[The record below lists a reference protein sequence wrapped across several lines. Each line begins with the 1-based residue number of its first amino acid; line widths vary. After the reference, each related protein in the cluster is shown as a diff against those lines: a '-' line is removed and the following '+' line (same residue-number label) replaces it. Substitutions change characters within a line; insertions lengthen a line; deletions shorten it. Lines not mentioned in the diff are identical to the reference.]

1 MHNSRRYDTHL
12 IMQKLGVVANRKG
25 LKIDVVA
32 KTSEDYISFSLVL
45 KHQHP
50 TIKQKH
56 CDKPWVFIWKV
67 RFLDSFQF
75 LASSLDKLVANLL
88 TKGKLNFKTL
98 LNRFPD
104 PTNHDLLLKKG
115 IYPYNYMDSWIRF
128 FETQLPPIEAFYNDL
143 TLSVLTQQDYI
154 HAQKVF
160 ETFDIHNLGEYHDLY
175 VLTDTLLLA
184 DVFQSFRQFGLD
196 YYDLDP
202 IHYLTLPSFGW
213 SALLKLSQVKLELL
227 TDSEMYRFFESGIR
241 GGISVIT
248 HRFAKA
254 NNPYLP
260 NYDSGKPNNYIFYM
274 DANNLYG
281 YSMIQKLPTRGFR
294 WLTNQEIEDFQIS
307 TLETTSEIGYV
318 LEVDLEYPREL
329 HDSHVGYPLAPEK
342 PKD

>member
-1 MHNSRRYDTHL
+1 
-12 IMQKLGVVANRKG
+12 
-25 LKIDVVA
+25 
-32 KTSEDYISFSLVL
+32 
-45 KHQHP
+45 
-50 TIKQKH
+50 
-56 CDKPWVFIWKV
+56 
-67 RFLDSFQF
+67 
-75 LASSLDKLVANLL
+75 
-88 TKGKLNFKTL
+88 
-98 LNRFPD
+98 
-104 PTNHDLLLKKG
+104 
-115 IYPYNYMDSWIRF
+115 
-128 FETQLPPIEAFYNDL
+128 
-143 TLSVLTQQDYI
+143 
-154 HAQKVF
+154 
-160 ETFDIHNLGEYHDLY
+160 
-175 VLTDTLLLA
+175 
-184 DVFQSFRQFGLD
+184 VFQSFRQFGLD

-342 PKD
+342 STIDSTWLSPYYKSLSSATPIHVKKLIQTLNPKIKYTVHYQNLLLYIRLGLKVYKIHRMLAFEF